1 MPKKIEILP
10 ESVSQVIAAGE
21 VVERPASVVKE
32 LVENAIDAGSS
43 EITVE
48 LKSGGLQL
56 IRVSDNGEG
65 MDREEVPLAFQRYAT
80 SKIKKAEDLYAI
92 HTLGFRGEALP
103 SISQVSKMT
112 LQTKTLHSLS
122 GTEVICEGGQ
132 IQMISERGCPIGT
145 EVEVKNLF
153 YNIPVKRKFLKS
165 IRSELRYALNHFLRL
180 SLSHPTISF
189 KFIHDGRTLHE
200 HLKAES
206 PLVRIEAI
214 FGKEIYR
221 HLRPIG
227 FEEGGIRISGFASL
241 PSFSKRNAEG
251 IYFYVNQRFVKDR
264 MIYKAILEAY
274 RHILPSHQFPVVIL
288 FITLPPSDVD
298 VNVHPTKAEVK
309 FKDPE
314 RVYQTVLA
322 ATRLLFEE
330 DPSRPEEMAPG
341 EGKGEEGFK
350 KRGHPSF
357 FIQQTLVSSPRL
369 TSEKGK
375 EIFTVQ
381 EGGGLEWKTDKRSS
395 YAILGQIRGTY
406 ILCEGDG
413 NLIFIDQHA
422 AHERILFERFKKEY
436 ESRSMI
442 SERLLLPI
450 LIELSV
456 EETYVLESAGEAL
469 GAMGF
474 EIEPVGEKLF
484 AIRSIPS
491 VIDQKDP
498 KEIVMGM
505 LDELS
510 FSEKKG
516 KGEGTL
522 HTILVS
528 LACHSAIKGNFLMRR
543 EEMDHLVEHL
553 APFHPSATCPHG
565 RPIFFVLPL
574 DELKKQ
580 FKRK

>member
-1 MPKKIEILP
+1 
-10 ESVSQVIAAGE
+10 
-21 VVERPASVVKE
+21 
-32 LVENAIDAGSS
+32 
-43 EITVE
+43 
-48 LKSGGLQL
+48 
-56 IRVSDNGEG
+56 
-65 MDREEVPLAFQRYAT
+65 
-80 SKIKKAEDLYAI
+80 
-92 HTLGFRGEALP
+92 
-103 SISQVSKMT
+103 
-112 LQTKTLHSLS
+112 
-122 GTEVICEGGQ
+122 
-132 IQMISERGCPIGT
+132 
-145 EVEVKNLF
+145 
-153 YNIPVKRKFLKS
+153 
-165 IRSELRYALNHFLRL
+165 
-180 SLSHPTISF
+180 
-189 KFIHDGRTLHE
+189 
-200 HLKAES
+200 
-206 PLVRIEAI
+206 
-214 FGKEIYR
+214 
-221 HLRPIG
+221 
-227 FEEGGIRISGFASL
+227 
-241 PSFSKRNAEG
+241 
-251 IYFYVNQRFVKDR
+251 
-264 MIYKAILEAY
+264 
-274 RHILPSHQFPVVIL
+274 
-288 FITLPPSDVD
+288 

-330 DPSRPEEMAPG
+330 DPSRPEEMVSG
-341 EGKGEEGFK
+341 EGKGEEGFQ
-350 KRGHPSF
+350 KRGYPSF
-357 FIQQTLVSSPRL
+357 FLQETLVSSPRL

-375 EIFTVQ
+375 EILTVQ
-381 EGGGLEWKTDKRSS
+381 EGGGLEWKTDKKSS
-395 YAILGQIRGTY
+395 YTILGQIRGTY

-498 KEIVMGM
+498 KEIVRGI

-516 KGEGTL
+516 KGEETL